1 MAEAKP
7 PWDIERAIQTYNVD
21 RWGAPY
27 FSINEGGN
35 LTVAPLQERGPKLDL
50 VGVVERARGRGLEF
64 PLLVRFQD
72 LLRNRVET
80 INEAFRNAIAES
92 GFRGQYRGVFP
103 IKVNQLREVV
113 EEIVDAG
120 EPWHFGLEAGSKPEL
135 AAALAVHSDPE
146 SLIVC
151 NGYKDEAFVRLAL
164 LGRRVGKRVIIV
176 VEKPEEAPLI
186 VSVAREL
193 GADPL
198 IGIRIKP
205 KVKSAGKWA
214 LSSGESAKFGLS
226 VGEVVEVCDFL
237 RAEGLAGSLKMVH
250 FHIGSQVPDIQIV
263 KRAVREAARYYA
275 KIRQMGFELEYF
287 DVGGGLGI
295 DYDGSRSVSDASAN
309 YTLEEYC
316 SDVVYN
322 LMEVCDAEGVP
333 HPSIV
338 SESGR
343 AIVSHH
349 SVLVVEVFSAAEKT
363 RPGRPLPPAD
373 GSHDLVADML
383 QMLEGLN
390 KRNRREV
397 LHDAQEARE
406 QAEAMFSLGLLD
418 LRTKAQAD
426 DIYWHIA
433 EKVVDLF
440 GGMRAVPEEIRDL
453 RVALSDQYVCNFSVF
468 QSLVDHWALR
478 QLFPVMPIHGLNER
492 PTNHATLVDITCDSD
507 GKISTFIDAEGVRP
521 TLPVPHFE
529 KRPFY
534 MGFFLVGAYQDV
546 MGDIHNLFG
555 RVNEAHVFLDPEE
568 EGGFYIEETIPGR
581 AIAEV
586 LADVQY
592 HQHELVSR
600 VKAHVERA
608 IKQGLLKPSEGMGL
622 LDAYE
627 GSLQKHTYLHL

>member
-1 MAEAKP
+1 MAESRP
-7 PWDIERAIQTYNVD
+7 PWDIEKALQTYNVD

-27 FSINEGGN
+27 FSINEAGN
-35 LTVAPLQERGPKLDL
+35 LSVSPLQERGPKLDL
-50 VGVVERARGRGLEF
+50 LDVSEQARKRGLEF
-64 PLLVRFQD
+64 PLLLRFQD

-80 INEAFRNAIAES
+80 INEAFRNAISDS
-92 GFRGQYRGVFP
+92 GFKGHYRGVFP

-120 EPWHFGLEAGSKPEL
+120 NPWHFGLEAGSKPEL
-135 AAALAVHSDPE
+135 AAALAVHHDPE

-151 NGYKDEAFVRLAL
+151 NGYKDEAFIRLAM
-164 LGRRVGKRVIIV
+164 LGRKIGKRVIVV
-176 VEKPEEAPLI
+176 VEKHEEAPLI
-186 VSVAREL
+186 VSVARQMGVE
-193 GADPL
+193 PL
-198 IGIRIKP
+198 IGVRIKP

-226 VGEVVEVCDFL
+226 AGELVDVCDFL
-237 RAEGLAGSLKMVH
+237 KAEGLGHTLKMMH

-275 KIRQMGFELEYF
+275 KIRQMGFDIEYF

-295 DYDGSRSVSDASAN
+295 DYDGSRTVSDASAN

-316 SDVVYN
+316 ADVVYN
-322 LMEVCDAEGVP
+322 LMEVCDAEKVP
-333 HPSIV
+333 HPHIV

-343 AIVSHH
+343 AVVSHH
-349 SVLVVEVFSAAEKT
+349 SVLIVEVFATAEKT
-363 RPGRPLPPAD
+363 RRGRQLPTAD
-373 GSHDLVADML
+373 GNHQVVGDML
-383 QMLEGLN
+383 SMLGGLN

-418 LRTKAQAD
+418 LRTKAQVD
-426 DIYWHIA
+426 DIYWHIT
-433 EKVVDLF
+433 EKVVELF
-440 GGMRAVPEEIRDL
+440 SGMRGVPDEIRDL

-478 QLFPVMPIHGLNER
+478 QLFPVMPIHRLNER
-492 PTNHATLVDITCDSD
+492 PANFGTLVDITCDSD
-507 GKISTFIDAEGVRP
+507 GKVATFIDAEGVRP
-521 TLPVPHFE
+521 TLPLPHFD

-534 MGFFLVGAYQDV
+534 LGFFLVGAYQDV

-568 EGGFYIEETIPGR
+568 AGGFYIEETIAGR
-581 AIAEV
+581 RIAEV
-586 LADVQY
+586 LSDVQY
-592 HQHELVSR
+592 HTHELASQMKAHIER
-600 VKAHVERA
+600 AVKA
-608 IKQGLLKPSEGMGL
+608 GLLKPSEGMSL
-622 LDAYE
+622 LDEYE
-627 GSLQKHTYLHL
+627 NALQKQTYLRF

>member
-7 PWDIERAIQTYNVD
+7 PWDIERAVQTYNVD
-21 RWGAPY
+21 RWGSPY
-27 FSINEGGN
+27 FSVNEAGH
-35 LTVAPLQERGPKLDL
+35 LTVSPLQDRGPRLDL
-50 VGVVERARGRGLEF
+50 MEVVERARGRGLDF

-120 EPWHFGLEAGSKPEL
+120 APWHFGLEAGSKPEL

-151 NGYKDEAFVRLAL
+151 NGYKDEAFVRMAI

-186 VSVAREL
+186 VSVAREM
-193 GADPL
+193 GAEPL

-226 VGEVVEVCDFL
+226 AGELVEVCDYL
-237 RAEGLAGSLKMVH
+237 RSEGLGGALKMLH

-275 KIRQMGFELEYF
+275 KVRQMGFELEYF

-295 DYDGSRSVSDASAN
+295 DYDGSRTISDASAN

-349 SVLVVEVFSAAEKT
+349 SVLLVEVFSSAEKT
-363 RPGRPLPPAD
+363 RRGRVLPSAE
-373 GSHDLVADML
+373 GSHELVADML
-383 QMLEGLN
+383 QMLESLS

-433 EKVVDLF
+433 EKVVELF

-478 QLFPVMPIHGLNER
+478 QLFPVMPIHRLDER
-492 PTNHATLVDITCDSD
+492 PSNHGTLVDITCDSD

-521 TLPVPHFE
+521 TLPLPHFE
-529 KRPFY
+529 QRPFY
-534 MGFFLVGAYQDV
+534 LGFFLVGAYQDV

-568 EGGFYIEETIPGR
+568 QGGFYIEETIPGR

-586 LADVQY
+586 LGDVQY
-592 HQHELVSR
+592 HAHELVSQ
-600 VKAHVERA
+600 VKSHVERA
-608 IKQGLLKPSEGMGL
+608 IKQGLLRPSEGMGL
-622 LDAYE
+622 LEEYE
-627 GSLQKHTYLHL
+627 QSLQKHTYLRL

>member
-7 PWDIERAIQTYNVD
+7 PWDIERAVQTYNVD
-21 RWGAPY
+21 RWGSPY
-27 FSINEGGN
+27 FSVSEAGH
-35 LTVAPLQERGPKLDL
+35 LTVSPLQERGPRLDL
-50 VGVVERARGRGLEF
+50 MEVVDRARARGLGF

-80 INEAFRNAIAES
+80 INEAFHNAITES
-92 GFRGQYRGVFP
+92 GFSGQYRGVFP

-120 EPWHFGLEAGSKPEL
+120 APWHFGLEAGSKPEL

-164 LGRRVGKRVIIV
+164 MGRRVGKRVIIV
-176 VEKPEEAPLI
+176 VEKREEAPLI
-186 VSVAREL
+186 IAVAKQM
-193 GADPL
+193 GVQPL
-198 IGIRIKP
+198 VGVRIKP

-226 VGEVVEVCDFL
+226 AGEVVEVCDL
-237 RAEGLAGSLKMVH
+237 LKAEGLGDALKMIH

-275 KIRQMGFELEYF
+275 KIRQMGFEPEYF
-287 DVGGGLGI
+287 DVGGGMGI
-295 DYDGSRSVSDASAN
+295 DYDGSRTVSDASAN

-322 LMEVCDAEGVP
+322 LMEVCDAEHVP

-349 SVLVVEVFSAAEKT
+349 SVLLVEVFSAAEKT
-363 RPGRPLPPAD
+363 RLGRTLPSAE
-373 GSHDLVADML
+373 GGHQLVADML
-383 QMLEGLN
+383 QMLEGLS
-390 KRNRREV
+390 KRNRREI

-406 QAEAMFSLGLLD
+406 QAEVMFSLGLLD

-433 EKVVDLF
+433 EKVVELF
-440 GGMRAVPEEIRDL
+440 SGIRTVPEEIRDL
-453 RVALSDQYVCNFSVF
+453 RLALGDQYVCNFSVF
-468 QSLVDHWALR
+468 QSLVDHWALG
-478 QLFPVMPIHGLNER
+478 QLFPVMPIHRLEER
-492 PTNHATLVDITCDSD
+492 PLNQGTLVDITCDSD
-507 GKISTFIDAEGVRP
+507 GKVATFIDAEGVRP
-521 TLPVPHFE
+521 TLPLPHFDQ
-529 KRPFY
+529 RPFY
-534 MGFFLVGAYQDV
+534 LGFFLVGAYQDV

-568 EGGFYIEETIPGR
+568 PGGFYIEETIPGR
-581 AIAEV
+581 VIGEV
-586 LADVQY
+586 LGDVQY
-592 HQHELVSR
+592 HPHELISQ

-608 IKQGLLKPSEGMGL
+608 IKQGLLRPGEGMEL
-622 LDAYE
+622 LEEYE
-627 GSLQKHTYLHL
+627 QSLQKSTYLHF